1 MYQRALLVALVAV
14 ACKGTPA
21 AGQGGGQ
28 MRSDDALRLPP
39 GFKIAVFAENLQGV
53 RFMTLGP
60 GNAIYASQPGP
71 GLIVKLTDANHDGVA
86 DSVVT
91 TIASGLKGPF
101 GIAFRGDTMYV
112 GAESELIRFDP
123 GARDPVRLMGLPGG
137 GHSTRTTVFGPD
149 GKLYVAVG
157 SSCNLCDERDS
168 MRAAVTQLNLNGSG
182 GHVFAKGLR
191 NTVGIAFNPKTGE
204 LWGGNNDRDNLGD
217 DLPPEHINIIKDGRN
232 YGWPQ
237 CYLPGKP
244 NPEYG
249 SADCSNVEPPAITVQ
264 AHSAPLGLAFYTGS
278 QFPREYRGDAFV
290 TLHGSWNR
298 SVPTGAKVVRVE
310 VDSSGHRAVG
320 VDDFIV
326 GWQRP
331 DGKRWGRPVGLLV
344 LPDGSLLVSDDL
356 GGKIW
361 RVTYGR

>member
-1 MYQRALLVALVAV
+1 VQSLRRGEGLD
-14 ACKGTPA
+14 T
-21 AGQGGGQ
+21 GGGYAAQ
-28 MRSDDALRLPP
+28 RRRIRSPHLRE
-39 GFKIAVFAENLQGV
+39 GTAKHGG
-53 RFMTLGP
+53 LG
-60 GNAIYASQPGP
+60 IQS
-71 GLIVKLTDANHDGVA
+71 
-86 DSVVT
+86 
-91 TIASGLKGPF
+91 
-101 GIAFRGDTMYV
+101 
-112 GAESELIRFDP
+112 
-123 GARDPVRLMGLPGG
+123 
-137 GHSTRTTVFGPD
+137 
-149 GKLYVAVG
+149 
-157 SSCNLCDERDS
+157 
-168 MRAAVTQLNLNGSG
+168 
-182 GHVFAKGLR
+182 
-191 NTVGIAFNPKTGE
+191 KTGE

-249 SADCSNVEPPAITVQ
+249 SASCANVEPPAITVQ

-320 VDDFIV
+320 VEDFIV

-331 DGKRWGRPVGLLV
+331 DGSRWGRPVGLLV
-344 LPDGSLLVSDDL
+344 LPDGSLLVSDDR
-356 GGKIW
+356 GDKIW